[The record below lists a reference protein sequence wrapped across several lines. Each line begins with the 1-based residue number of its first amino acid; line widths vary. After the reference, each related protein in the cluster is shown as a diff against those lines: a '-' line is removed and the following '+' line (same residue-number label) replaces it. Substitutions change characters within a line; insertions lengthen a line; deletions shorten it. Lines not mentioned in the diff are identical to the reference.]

1 MPAGTVEFKKA
12 GGATGPHESRL
23 VAVEAMLAV
32 DMDFSKNVQMSNQI
46 VTGTLGDEG
55 DSGTLAVE
63 KTSGRPVGLMIA
75 QSKPDHPGTERLTVV
90 SPLQSVFD
98 ALPGFE
104 LVLPGEVL

>member
-1 MPAGTVEFKKA
+1 
-12 GGATGPHESRL
+12 
-23 VAVEAMLAV
+23 
-32 DMDFSKNVQMSNQI
+32 
-46 VTGTLGDEG
+46 
-55 DSGTLAVE
+55 
-63 KTSGRPVGLMIA
+63 MIA